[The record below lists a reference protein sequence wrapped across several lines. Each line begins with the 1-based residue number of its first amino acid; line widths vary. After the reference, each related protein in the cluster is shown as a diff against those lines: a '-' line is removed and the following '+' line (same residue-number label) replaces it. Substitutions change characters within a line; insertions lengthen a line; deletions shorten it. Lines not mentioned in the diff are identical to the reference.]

1 MSLVIHYWIGDV
13 QDSQGVSVSQ
23 NANYNFK
30 AWYNLT
36 VLKVP
41 LNSNQSSAINQS
53 SALSAEF
60 HSRPRMPSYI
70 GMPSYIVIIDA
81 DIQLLVASEDAN

>member
-1 MSLVIHYWIGDV
+1 MRDEYEMYKTPRVFLFPKTQTITSKGTTY
-13 QDSQGVSVSQ
+13 
-23 NANYNFK
+23 
-30 AWYNLT
+30 
-36 VLKVP
+36 
-41 LNSNQSSAINQS
+41 QSSAINQS

-70 GMPSYIVIIDA
+70 VIIDA